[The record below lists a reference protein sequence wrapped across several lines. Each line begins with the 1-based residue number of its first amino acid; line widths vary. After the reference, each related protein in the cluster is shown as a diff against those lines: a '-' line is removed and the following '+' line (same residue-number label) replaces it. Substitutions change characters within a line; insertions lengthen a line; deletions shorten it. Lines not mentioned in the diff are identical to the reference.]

1 MLSRWMELKRC
12 RLQIMEFLLMKATI
26 PRLFGKD
33 GSKEKM
39 IDSNETVMY
48 ENGRDSGYLE
58 GYENGLSNKV
68 EILKPH
74 PTEAITLFYDM
85 ENMTYE
91 QVFDNVEYLKNK
103 FPNNKVIAIPD
114 KTSLESCSKDVL
126 ENYISMIAEI
136 IEEL

>member
-1 MLSRWMELKRC
+1 
-12 RLQIMEFLLMKATI
+12 MKATI